1 MSIVAN
7 SPAGSAAD
15 PPAGSAVDSPAGS
28 AADLPAGSAAD
39 PPADSPVDVWR
50 RLALGV
56 LRKSGRADA
65 DATTDDVDALLAFTT
80 YDGITLP
87 ALHTGTADRRRTG
100 RPGAVPVTRAGRADG
115 GSWRVRQRYPETD
128 PVALRDAVTAGIAGG
143 ADSVWLP
150 AIAAALPEALAGVP
164 LDRTEVVLDAGEGT
178 EEAADALLRL
188 ARDRGVP
195 AEALTGNLGVDPLGM
210 LARTGQ
216 SAGEAVLTAL
226 AARVA
231 GAYPRLRAGT
241 VDATVYHDAG
251 ASDAEEL
258 AASLATGVA
267 YLRMLTGTGTGTATA
282 TGTTIAGGAGTG
294 LGIAAALGQ
303 LEFRYAATA
312 DVFGT
317 IAKLRAAR
325 RLWARVAQ
333 ACGGPVTVQRQ
344 AAVTSGVMM
353 TVRDSWTN
361 ALRTTVAGFA
371 AVVGGAD
378 ALTIQPYDA
387 RLGGV
392 DPVAQRL
399 ARNTHAL
406 LRDEAHLARVADP
419 AGGSWHVEAHTDAL
433 AHRAWEVFTEIE
445 RAGGMAAALAGGMI
459 GDRIAE
465 TWRRR
470 AANIA
475 HRRDPISGVS
485 EFANLAEQ
493 STARPVPHGP
503 AGGLPVRPY
512 ALAFEELRDRA
523 DAHARRTGAPPRV
536 ALVPLGPASARAGRL
551 AFAANLFA
559 AGGIAT
565 AEIAPG
571 DPGDP
576 SDPGPPVVCLCGG
589 DADYARQAEPV
600 AAALRAAGAVRV
612 WLAGPPAGYTGVDRY
627 LHTGCDAVE
636 VLTETLDDLGVL
648 R

>member
-1 MSIVAN
+1 MSVVAN
-7 SPAGSAAD
+7 VPAGSAAD
-15 PPAGSAVDSPAGS
+15 PPAGS
-28 AADLPAGSAAD
+28 
-39 PPADSPVDVWR
+39 PVDAWR

-100 RPGAVPVTRAGRADG
+100 RPGAVPVTRAGRADDG
-115 GSWRVRQRYPETD
+115 NWRVRQRHPETD

-143 ADSVWLP
+143 VDSVWLP
-150 AIAAALPEALAGVP
+150 AIAAVLPEALAGVP

-178 EEAADALLRL
+178 EEAAGVLLRL
-188 ARDRGVP
+188 TRDRGVP
-195 AEALTGNLGVDPLGM
+195 AEELTGNLGVDPLGT

-216 SAGEAVLTAL
+216 PAGEAALTAL
-226 AARVA
+226 AVRVA

-241 VDATVYHDAG
+241 VDATVYHEAG

-258 AASLATGVA
+258 AASIATGVA
-267 YLRMLTGTGTGTATA
+267 YLRMLTAA
-282 TGTTIAGGAGTG
+282 G

-387 RLGGV
+387 RLGGA

-419 AGGSWHVEAHTDAL
+419 AGGSWHVEARTDAL

-445 RAGGMAAALAGGMI
+445 RAGGMAAALACGMI
-459 GDRIAE
+459 GDRIAG

-493 STARPVPHGP
+493 SVACAVAHNP

-512 ALAFEELRDRA
+512 AQAFEELRDRA

-565 AEIAPG
+565 AEITPG
-571 DPGDP
+571 
-576 SDPGPPVVCLCGG
+576 DPGPPVVCLCGG
-589 DADYARQAEPV
+589 DTDYARQAEPV

-612 WLAGPPAGYTGVDRY
+612 WLAGPAADYPGVDRY

-636 VLTETLDDLGVL
+636 VLTETLDDLGVP